1 MSLRKATVLM
11 LATIVA
17 WAVAATPAG
26 AAFPGENGKIS
37 FVSDRAGNPDIWTM
51 HPDGR
56 GLVNLTANSDGFDAA
71 ASWSPDGRRLVF
83 FSDA

>member
-1 MSLRKATVLM
+1 M

-17 WAVAATPAG
+17 GAVAATPAG

-51 HPDGR
+51 RPDGR
-56 GLVNLTANSDGFDAA
+56 GLVNLTRHPALDLGPEWQPLPNDHD
-71 ASWSPDGRRLVF
+71 
-83 FSDA
+83 